1 MRVVFLAVLSI
12 AISLPFCC
20 HAETSEAS
28 ALGLRPMLALAAEKA
43 VTVKNIDLAAVLMHA
58 VELMDSGVQG
68 FLKEEGHLELEDGEH
83 PLRHLADM
91 QNVLRSQRRA
101 MRVMQ
106 QVSTNFHDL
115 RMVVNKFKEKHVD
128 KVKEEKHVKSKLA
141 AEEVKTQEDAEEIH
155 DLKAAVQQLSFRS
168 TKCEDML
175 QQFQAQVTTTTTS
188 QAPSFVGNAIDW
200 EKINKTET
208 LQIGDLRKQNTELK
222 ESVSEL
228 TQRIADFSGRSVDE
242 ASRASMLES
251 QLGKMRQ
258 ENAQLKTDKDAV
270 VNTLQKLMS
279 EEQFKEMRHQGEEA
293 QELQQKLL
301 KEYLAKKKALKK
313 EEEAVNKTL
322 KDKDE
327 DISVLQQKGQE
338 LELEHNTLQASKTR
352 LQTERDTLAEDKQH
366 LLKTVQAL
374 MRSNSDFQAKLKRC
388 PASQVQPPQKPAL
401 AKPAQDPTAV
411 MGATSMIEGYLA
423 SKHAQQV
430 YSEAFS
436 IGQHSEASNDEP
448 RNPPSLS
455 LASTSSSDTG
465 WLGAAEFIAS
475 GSQMVADAAPAH
487 SRKHALRN
495 WLSGHKAR
503 VPRRLRRRTAP
514 TSLLSVGVHEGSV
527 NAPWKT
533 SLLADV
539 ERLEKITAAE
549 GEPSE

>member
-1 MRVVFLAVLSI
+1 MRVVFQVVLSI

-20 HAETSEAS
+20 HAETSELS

-91 QNVLRSQRRA
+91 QNILRSQRRA
-101 MRVMQ
+101 MKVMK

-128 KVKEEKHVKSKLA
+128 KVKDVKSKLA
-141 AEEVKTQEDAEEIH
+141 AEEVKTRQDAEEIH

-168 TKCEDML
+168 TKCEDMI

-188 QAPSFVGNAIDW
+188 QAPSFAVNSIDW
-200 EKINKTET
+200 EKINKTDT
-208 LQIGDLRKQNTELK
+208 LEIGDLRKQNAELK
-222 ESVSEL
+222 ASVSEL
-228 TQRIADFSGRSVDE
+228 TQRVADFTGKSVDE
-242 ASRASMLES
+242 ASRASMLEND
-251 QLGKMRQ
+251 LGKMRQ
-258 ENAQLKTDKDAV
+258 ENKQLKTDKDAV
-270 VNTLQKLMS
+270 VKTLQQLMS
-279 EEQFKEMRHQGEEA
+279 EEQFSGLRRQAQEA
-293 QELQQKLL
+293 QDVSRKVL
-301 KEYLAKKKALKK
+301 KEYLVKKQALKK

-327 DISVLQQKGQE
+327 DIQMLQQKGQE
-338 LELEHNTLQASKTR
+338 LELEHDTLQASKTR

-374 MRSNSDFQAKLKRC
+374 MRSNSDFQAQLKRC
-388 PASQVQPPQKPAL
+388 PASQVQPPKKPVL
-401 AKPAQDPTAV
+401 ANPIEDPTAV
-411 MGATSMIEGYLA
+411 MGATSMIDGYLA
-423 SKHAQQV
+423 NKHAQQAV
-430 YSEAFS
+430 TRISEV
-436 IGQHSEASNDEP
+436 SNEEIKD
-448 RNPPSLS
+448 PPSLS
-455 LASTSSSDTG
+455 LASKSSSDAG

-475 GSQMVADAAPAH
+475 GSEMVADAAPAH

-503 VPRRLRRRTAP
+503 APRRLRRRPAP
-514 TSLLSVGVHEGSV
+514 NSLLSVGVHEGSL

-539 ERLEKITAAE
+539 ERLEKFTAE
-549 GEPSE
+549 